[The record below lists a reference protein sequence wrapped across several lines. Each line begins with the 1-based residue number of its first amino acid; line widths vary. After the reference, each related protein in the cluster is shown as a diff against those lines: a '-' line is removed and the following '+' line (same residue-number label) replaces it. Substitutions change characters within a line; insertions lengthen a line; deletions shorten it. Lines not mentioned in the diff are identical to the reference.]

1 MCEGRGGA
9 EGWDARVD
17 ERTISRSRDMTGSK
31 APLIASGYQ
40 QGARATAMLQGGSL
54 EGHRNNF
61 EGAFRPHLKNT
72 TANWVSTQKSEHDI
86 DMLEFRC
93 LAPLLRVC

>member
-17 ERTISRSRDMTGSK
+17 ERTMSRSRDMTGSK

-40 QGARATAMLQGGSL
+40 QGARATAMLQGGSSPFDFCMCTGTKL
-54 EGHRNNF
+54 EEFFAPN
-61 EGAFRPHLKNT
+61 LKKHN
-72 TANWVSTQKSEHDI
+72 
-86 DMLEFRC
+86 C
-93 LAPLLRVC
+93 

>member
-17 ERTISRSRDMTGSK
+17 ERTMSRSRDMTGSK

-40 QGARATAMLQGGSL
+40 QGARATAMLQGGSFPFDFGMWKAPP
-54 EGHRNNF
+54 EQ
-61 EGAFRPHLKNT
+61 
-72 TANWVSTQKSEHDI
+72 NWRIFSPP
-86 DMLEFRC
+86 
-93 LAPLLRVC
+93 A

>member
-17 ERTISRSRDMTGSK
+17 ERTMSRSRDMTGSK

-40 QGARATAMLQGGSL
+40 QGARATAMLQGGSSPFDFCMCTGTKL
-54 EGHRNNF
+54 EEFFAPN
-61 EGAFRPHLKNT
+61 LK
-72 TANWVSTQKSEHDI
+72 KHI
-86 DMLEFRC
+86 
-93 LAPLLRVC
+93 

>member
-17 ERTISRSRDMTGSK
+17 ERTMSRSRDMTGSK

-40 QGARATAMLQGGSL
+40 QGARSTAMLQGGSSPFDFCMCTGTKL
-54 EGHRNNF
+54 EEFFAPN
-61 EGAFRPHLKNT
+61 LKKHN
-72 TANWVSTQKSEHDI
+72 
-86 DMLEFRC
+86 C
-93 LAPLLRVC
+93 